1 MNLSCDK
8 NQQEKI
14 GQKAIYKAND
24 ILEIGMQQVSINFGQ
39 NQVQPN
45 QFQSTTQKWST
56 VKLSKTS
63 QSSYQVGFAHNKSS
77 LNMTPS

>member
-56 VKLSKTS
+56 
-63 QSSYQVGFAHNKSS
+63 A
-77 LNMTPS
+77 